1 MLEELNGDFIQWLRG
16 FYHVARTGSVRKAA
30 LAMNRNPSTISY
42 QLRCLEDEL
51 NVILFDRVRRSLRIT
66 EEGKKLLAWTISTF
80 DTLKNLRSSVSNADG
95 RLKGTVRMAGTLPIV
110 TLAVPAIVN
119 FIRKFPLVK
128 LNIARNLA
136 SDVRKQVEDSE
147 SDFGLLPVLQNPA
160 EDKFEIL
167 FKARPL
173 LVFAKN
179 NDWRIPPIPSLEDL
193 KRLPFVGFHAQG
205 SPDEFGFYAQNA
217 GLAGYMSEN
226 AALSANNYHLIM
238 RFVWHGLGVSILDEL
253 CFQATRFG
261 AEWDK
266 LGAIPLD
273 HLLPNRLYGILSRK
287 QKRMS
292 PQALE
297 LIKALRT
304 HFLNLPALNADEAW
318 LVMRQQAEQLE
329 QI

>member
-30 LAMNRNPSTISY
+30 VAMHRNPSTISY

-51 NVILFDRVRRSLRIT
+51 NVILFDRVRRSLKIT

-95 RLKGTVRMAGTLPIV
+95 RLKGAIRLAGTLPIM
-110 TLAVPAIVN
+110 TLAVPAVVN
-119 FIRKFPLVK
+119 FIRNFPLVD
-128 LNIARNLA
+128 LNIVRNLA
-136 SDVRKQVEDSE
+136 TEVRRQVEESE
-147 SDFGLLPVLQNPA
+147 ADFGLLPVLELPR
-160 EDKFEIL
+160 EDNFEIL

-173 LVFAKN
+173 LVFAKD
-179 NDWRIPPIPSLEDL
+179 NDWRIPAIPSLDDL
-193 KRLPFVGFHAQG
+193 KNLPFVVFTASGNPDDLDFYMQG
-205 SPDEFGFYAQNA
+205 AGVGECLTQN
-217 GLAGYMSEN
+217 SV
-226 AALSANNYHLIM
+226 LSINNYHLIM
-238 RFVWHGLGVSILDEL
+238 RCVWHGVGVCILDEL

-266 LGAIPLD
+266 IAALPLD
-273 HLLPNRLYGILSRK
+273 HLLPHRLYGILSRK

-318 LVMRQQAEQLE
+318 LIMRQQTAAG
-329 QI
+329 